1 MHTMKKTIAYT
12 IVLLLCI
19 GSLDAQE
26 QKTVTVKAGT
36 RISDSF
42 THDELYRYPEFIQG
56 KISFRDGTST
66 VTLLNYSTL
75 AGEMLFIASGD
86 TMAIANARNIRYVQI
101 MLDTFFYDNAYLE
114 VIAGAAPAFMTCR
127 HYIKIQ
133 DIKKEGAMGIRSSTN
148 SAETYQGL
156 YAEGNYRNMILQE
169 DMVLSLNYDY
179 YLGNPKQGFMLY
191 KKSNV
196 QKFFPDHKPAVNDF
210 VKTQHID
217 FKSREDLIK
226 LTGFLQQL
234 KQ

>member
-1 MHTMKKTIAYT
+1 MKKTIACA
-12 IVLLLCI
+12 IVLLLCVS
-19 GSLDAQE
+19 SLDGQE
-26 QKTVTVKAGT
+26 QKTVTVEAGT

-42 THDELYRYPEFIQG
+42 THDELFLYPEFIQG
-56 KISFRDGTST
+56 KISFKDGTST
-66 VTLLNYSTL
+66 VTRLNYSTL

-86 TMAIANARNIRYVQI
+86 TLAIANPRNILYVQI

-114 VIAGAAPAFMTCR
+114 VIAGAAPTFMACR

-133 DIKKEGAMGIRSSTN
+133 DIKKEGAMGFRSSTN

-169 DMVLSLNYDY
+169 DMVLSLNNDY
-179 YLGNPKQGFMLY
+179 YLGNPEQGFMLY

-196 QKFFPDHKPAVNDF
+196 MKLFADNKAAVNDF
-210 VKTQHID
+210 VKNQDID
-217 FKSREDLIK
+217 FKSKEDLLK

-234 KQ
+234 K